1 MRFRFILLFLAVA
14 LSCSAKQSVSQQ
26 TDNKHTFVVDENLP
40 APKKDFGI
48 QSGDLIA
55 QYWASKNNVNK
66 PIAYSFEND
75 NLCYLGQDIFFKFM
89 VEAYADHRPIVLSPD
104 IIWNVIAQGF
114 SQHVNNNPEA
124 LRDRIVYHEK
134 GKIELSVMTKEELHS
149 PNVKWDEL
157 LNTFDNMIAES
168 TKDNLADVMRADF
181 STTDKT
187 ARIVSQMTLM
197 SSVKA
202 FFDYSVIY
210 FSCGIPNITI
220 EGTTDDWEKVMNKTQ
235 QLRKYNLDWWVDDLV
250 PILNEFINAS
260 KGNVNKVFWQN
271 IVKKD
276 RPKEYV
282 GGGCAAAFEGED
294 PTELD
299 GWFLKLMPYDQKGN
313 RTPEKVT
320 YEYDNMPSQVTNVD
334 FKYKNLDT
342 GTTIPMEMI
351 CGLVGIEIDTITN
364 AMRPK
369 LGWMVCE
376 KNKQL
381 EIESLTENP
390 VILTEIPDILQYIEY
405 EPSICLVLNFD
416 EIKLPEWFV
425 NLKIDRIRLQTKKN
439 DKLKKELEKMFP
451 DRIVVSKKA
460 EYNTIKECD
469 TEYIVQTKKSFEP
482 ENHLYTQIQL
492 FNSIKRESARFPG
505 ENGYDEMFK
514 FIKEN
519 RRIPKTE
526 KKDFHDQIM
535 VCVMFTVDIDGSL
548 SDFEITR
555 VENSATREMKE
566 EALRLARLLPKYVP
580 AMVANDLFEPKHKV
594 RSKKHI
600 CVDF

>member
-14 LSCSAKQSVSQQ
+14 LSCSAKLSVSQQ

-210 FSCGIPNITI
+210 ISCGIPNITI
-220 EGTTDDWEKVMNKTQ
+220 EGTTDDWEKVLNKTQ
-235 QLRKYNLDWWVDDLV
+235 QLRKYNLDWWVGDLV

-260 KGNVNKVFWQN
+260 KGNVNKVFWRN

-276 RPKEYV
+276 RPEKFV
-282 GGGCAAAFEGED
+282 GGGCSWD
-294 PTELD
+294 RPTELD
-299 GWFLKLMPYDQKGN
+299 GWFLKFMPYDKKGK
-313 RTPEKVT
+313 RTPQKVT
-320 YEYDNMPSQVTNVD
+320 YNYKDMPSQVINVD
-334 FKYKNLDT
+334 FMYKNLDT
-342 GTTIPMEMI
+342 GTTTPMEML
-351 CGLVGIEIDTITN
+351 CGLVGIEVDSITN

-390 VILTEIPDILQYIEY
+390 VILTEIPDILQNIEY
-405 EPSICLVLNFD
+405 EPSICLVLKNND
-416 EIKLPEWFV
+416 IKLPEWFG
-425 NLKIDRIRLQTKKN
+425 NLKVDRIRLQTKKN
-439 DKLKKELEKMFP
+439 DKFKKELEKMFP

-482 ENHLYTQIQL
+482 ENHLYTRIQL

-505 ENGYDEMFK
+505 ENAYEEKKK

-519 RRIPKTE
+519 RRIPESE
-526 KKDFHDQIM
+526 KKDFRDRIM
-535 VCVMFTVDIDGSL
+535 VRVMFTVDIDGSI
-548 SDFEITR
+548 SDFEITE
-555 VENSATREMKE
+555 VVNSATREMQE
-566 EALRLARLLPKYVP
+566 EALRLAKMLPKHVP
-580 AMVANDLFEPKHKV
+580 AMVSNVENEPLHKV
-594 RSKKHI
+594 RSKDNI
-600 CVDF
+600 IISF

>member
-181 STTDKT
+181 STTDNT

-220 EGTTDDWEKVMNKTQ
+220 EGTTDDWEKVLNKTQ

-260 KGNVNKVFWQN
+260 KGNINKVFWQN

-276 RPKEYV
+276 RPEKYV
-282 GGGCAAAFEGED
+282 GGGCSWD
-294 PTELD
+294 RPTELD
-299 GWFLKLMPYDQKGN
+299 GWFLKFMPYDKKGK
-313 RTPEKVT
+313 RTPQKVT
-320 YEYDNMPSQVTNVD
+320 YNYKDMPSQVINVD
-334 FKYKNLDT
+334 FMYKNLYT
-342 GTTIPMEMI
+342 GTTTPMEML

-390 VILTEIPDILQYIEY
+390 VILTEIPDILQNIEY
-405 EPSICLVLNFD
+405 EPSICLVLKNND
-416 EIKLPEWFV
+416 IKLPEWFG
-425 NLKIDRIRLQTKKN
+425 NLKVDRIRLQTKKN
-439 DKLKKELEKMFP
+439 DKFKKELEKMFP
-451 DRIVVSKKA
+451 DRKVVSKGVG
-460 EYNTIKECD
+460 YNTIKECD

-482 ENHLYTQIQL
+482 ENHLYTMNQIR
-492 FNSIKRESARFPG
+492 NSQEYEFASFPG
-505 ENGYDEMFK
+505 KNDYEEEKK

-519 RRIPKTE
+519 RRISE
-526 KKDFHDQIM
+526 SENIDFDDRKM
-535 VCVMFTVDIDGSL
+535 VRVMFTVDIDGSI
-548 SDFEITR
+548 SDFEITE
-555 VENSATREMKE
+555 VVNSATREMQE
-566 EALRLARLLPKYVP
+566 EALRLAKMLPKHVP
-580 AMVANDLFEPKHKV
+580 AMVSNVENEPLHKV
-594 RSKKHI
+594 RSKDNI
-600 CVDF
+600 IIFF

>member
-187 ARIVSQMTLM
+187 TRIVSQMTLM

-220 EGTTDDWEKVMNKTQ
+220 EGTTDDWEKVLNKTQ

-276 RPKEYV
+276 RPEGFV
-282 GGGCAAAFEGED
+282 GGGCSWD
-294 PTELD
+294 RPTELD
-299 GWFLKLMPYDQKGN
+299 GWFLKFMPYDKKGK
-313 RTPEKVT
+313 RTPQKVT
-320 YEYDNMPSQVTNVD
+320 YNYKDMPSQVINVD
-334 FKYKNLDT
+334 FMYKNLDT
-342 GTTIPMEMI
+342 GTTTPMEML
-351 CGLVGIEIDTITN
+351 CGLVGIEVDSITN

-390 VILTEIPDILQYIEY
+390 VILTEIPDILQNIEY
-405 EPSICLVLNFD
+405 EPSICLVLKNND
-416 EIKLPEWFV
+416 IKLPEWFG
-425 NLKIDRIRLQTKKN
+425 NLKVDRIRLQTKKN
-439 DKLKKELEKMFP
+439 DKFKKELEKMFP
-451 DRIVVSKKA
+451 DRKVVSKGVG
-460 EYNTIKECD
+460 YNTIKECD

-482 ENHLYTQIQL
+482 ENHLYTMNQIR
-492 FNSIKRESARFPG
+492 NSQEYEFASFPG
-505 ENGYDEMFK
+505 KNDYEEEKK

-519 RRIPKTE
+519 RRIPE
-526 KKDFHDQIM
+526 SENIDFDDRKM
-535 VCVMFTVDIDGSL
+535 VRVMFTVDIDGSI
-548 SDFEITR
+548 SDFEITE
-555 VENSATREMKE
+555 VVNSATREMQE
-566 EALRLARLLPKYVP
+566 EALRLAKMLPKHVP
-580 AMVANDLFEPKHKV
+580 AMVSNVENEPLHKV
-594 RSKKHI
+594 RSKDNI
-600 CVDF
+600 IISF